1 MKKIMKLKKIH
12 VKSKSYT
19 RRLRNKNNFK
29 NISFRKKY
37 IYQQI
42 ESPHNTSDFLISNQ
56 SSPFFD
62 YDEEDTIFVYPSK
75 LIKFDDDTSSELDIF
90 NFNGLNSTKD
100 ESVILNEK
108 LELGKE
114 QKEECL
120 DDIKK

>member
-12 VKSKSYT
+12 VKSKRYT
-19 RRLRNKNNFK
+19 RRLSNKNNFK

-62 YDEEDTIFVYPSK
+62 YDEEDTIIVYPSK
-75 LIKFDDDTSSELDIF
+75 IIKFDDDTSSELDIF